1 MWWGSLGWTENYLGT
16 VLCLTTYQCQNQCF
30 PEINQGSRKQ
40 AMTSVYHAL
49 KGSWDAGFTMLWKFI
64 YNHDYDHGHGLYIFS
79 KKVETKIYRIRISRG
94 NNMII
99 CVKWGKGPYLW
110 YVKIASIRGFS
121 RAVFY
126 PTGDLLHW
134 GMKSRYPTGY
144 NQDNQLCS
152 LSVVAVN
159 GCQSIDEFIV
169 TK

>member
-1 MWWGSLGWTENYLGT
+1 MRWKVVGMPVSLCCENLSIIMIMTMAMGFIFFFTE
-16 VLCLTTYQCQNQCF
+16 VQ
-30 PEINQGSRKQ
+30 
-40 AMTSVYHAL
+40 
-49 KGSWDAGFTMLWKFI
+49 
-64 YNHDYDHGHGLYIFS
+64 
-79 KKVETKIYRIRISRG
+79 TKIYRIRISRG

-159 GCQSIDEFIV
+159 GCQSIDEFYRRKIGRIKINKASADD
-169 TK
+169 TATFDTSNRQ